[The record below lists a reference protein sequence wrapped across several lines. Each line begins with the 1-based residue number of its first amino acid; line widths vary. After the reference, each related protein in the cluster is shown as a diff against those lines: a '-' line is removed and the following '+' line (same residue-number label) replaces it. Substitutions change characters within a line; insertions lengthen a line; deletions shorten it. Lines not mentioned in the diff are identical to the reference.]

1 MKGPPRLPGSRAG
14 PHDRFVAMRDA
25 SLMASHAQPASQP
38 ARMIAGLVTGDTG
51 QIAGAGNPATIS
63 DN

>member
-1 MKGPPRLPGSRAG
+1 
-14 PHDRFVAMRDA
+14 MRDA
-25 SLMASHAQPASQP
+25 GLMASPAQP
-38 ARMIAGLVTGDTG
+38 ARMIAHLVTGDTTG